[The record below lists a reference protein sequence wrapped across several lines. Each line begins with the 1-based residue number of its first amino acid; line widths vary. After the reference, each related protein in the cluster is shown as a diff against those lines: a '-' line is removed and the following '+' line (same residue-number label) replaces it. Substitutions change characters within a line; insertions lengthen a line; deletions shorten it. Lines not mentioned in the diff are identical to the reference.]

1 MTSPHLRQTLLAAIT
16 LALAAGCRERDA
28 PLPERERQRPVPQ
41 RADNELECRHDR
53 FCVPPPAV
61 KPISPADPQFDTCNL
76 YVPVPPSA
84 APYPASSLPMLRVR
98 FDPERTRQERA
109 QSSAACCYLW
119 FEHCRGRPLMDKGSP
134 VLAEVRER
142 PGYGFSMGRIHTGAP
157 AHLRAALAEHWLR
170 EASFEHTSILAFD
183 RAARDLIDLGAPPSL
198 IAETRRAQRDER
210 GHARIAFGLASSYAQ
225 RHFAPG
231 PLHPPPRSTPTLA
244 AIAQTTFTEGCVAET
259 IAACLLRVA
268 AERARAPHHLAAWI
282 DAIASDEERHAALA
296 WRTVA
301 WAIDRGG
308 PEVRRAVQAAL
319 LDVLDSINEGSYADA
334 PTPSCDLESYGVLS
348 PASRRAEGLS
358 ALQTLILPCAERLLQ
373 RDYAA

>member
-1 MTSPHLRQTLLAAIT
+1 MTGPHLRQTLLAAIT

-41 RADNELECRHDR
+41 RADSELDCKHDR

-119 FEHCRGRPLMDKGSP
+119 FEHCRGRPLMENGSP

-142 PGYGFSMGRIHTGAP
+142 SGYGLSMSSIHAGAP
-157 AHLRAALAEHWLR
+157 PHLRAALADHWLR

-183 RAARDLIDLGAPPSL
+183 RAARDLLDLGAPPSL

-210 GHARIAFGLASSYAQ
+210 RHARIAFGLASAYAQ
-225 RHFAPG
+225 KRFAPG
-231 PLHPPPRSTPTLA
+231 PLRPPPRPTPTLE

-259 IAACLLRVA
+259 IAACLLRAA
-268 AERARAPHHLAAWI
+268 AERARDPHLAAWI
-282 DAIASDEERHAALA
+282 SAVASDEERHATLA
-296 WRTVA
+296 WKTVA
-301 WAIDRGG
+301 WAIHQGG
-308 PEVRRAVQAAL
+308 PAVHRAVQAAFL
-319 LDVLDSINEGSYADA
+319 AVLASADEGAYTDT
-334 PTPSCDLESYGVLS
+334 PTPSPDLESHGVLS
-348 PASRRAEGLS
+348 PASRRAEALL
-358 ALQTLILPCAERLLQ
+358 ALQTIILPCAGRLL
-373 RDYAA
+373 RLDSAA